1 MITHVVLFRL
11 IDRSEKSVKEAQDVL
26 RGLDGRIP
34 SLRGLEVGVDCVKSA
49 RSYDIALIAKFDD
62 LEGLDE
68 YQNHPAHL
76 EVVEYINRVRDAS
89 VAVDYEI

>member
-11 IDRSEKSVKEAQDVL
+11 IDRSEKSVKEALDVL
-26 RGLDGRIP
+26 RGLNGRIP
-34 SLRGLEVGVDCVKSA
+34 SLRGLEAGVDVVKSV
-49 RSYDIALIAKFDD
+49 RSYDIALIARFDD

-76 EVVEYINRVRDAS
+76 EVVEYISAVRDAS